1 MRRSGRTKTRIDYRH
16 FNLTGDKRIKDQS
29 MDVNNLKVEIEVLR
43 EDIHDFM
50 DENEAAM
57 DASDSQSIISK
68 LEDYRTSFRSKVILL
83 RQNTKDDNADYFAE
97 QEEVLVKIKAF
108 IKESKDVNASSDFPR
123 DNIRW
128 TL

>member
-1 MRRSGRTKTRIDYRH
+1 
-16 FNLTGDKRIKDQS
+16 

-83 RQNTKDDNADYFAE
+83 HQNTKDDNADYFAK

-108 IKESKDVNASSDFPR
+108 SSKNPRTSTQSSDFPR

-128 TL
+128 TP